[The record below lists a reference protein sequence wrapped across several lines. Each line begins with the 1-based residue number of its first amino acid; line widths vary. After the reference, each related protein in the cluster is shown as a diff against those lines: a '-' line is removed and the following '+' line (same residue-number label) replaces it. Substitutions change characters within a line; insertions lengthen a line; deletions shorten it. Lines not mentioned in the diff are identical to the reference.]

1 MIIKLILAGFPCT
14 QFSIAQKGNRINKV
28 DFTAEEFIQWHN
40 ATPNWWLHISE
51 FEKQIGEKLGVEGYR
66 FADGLQLFFNCLVTV
81 DRVKAATDEK
91 VYYLFENVSSMQ
103 KQIKEVMAEIL
114 NRLYGGQMTEI
125 NSALVSAQ
133 NRKRIYFTNY
143 GCEIQQPE
151 DRGILLKD
159 VLDNAVAWQEKSY
172 ALTTRCNGAIP
183 EDTLKRNRHTMVA
196 EPVCLRYERTDYAKS
211 IRKGYEAGEIDERMC
226 NLRNL
231 QPRPDGKT
239 NTLTTVQKDNMI
251 AEPVR
256 VGCYPSP
263 DGTLKNSQGMR
274 LYSIEGKS
282 VNITTNGGGIG
293 GKTGLYAI
301 PIEFVDDVPVK
312 AVSCADGKEY
322 PVYQVLNGQI
332 TIKDKQYPIKLQ
344 DGYYIIRKLTVT
356 ECRRLQTIPDWYI
369 MPCSNSQNYKMLGNG
384 WTCEVIKWIMQHI
397 PNIENETIDVI
408 SLYDGM
414 SCGMIALKEL
424 GCNVTMY
431 VAYEIDKYAIQTT
444 MANFPEIVQ
453 LGDAFKVRE
462 LEWSLEKEVLE

>member
-14 QFSIAQKGNRINKV
+14 QFSIAQKGNRISKV

-51 FEKQIGEKLGVEGYR
+51 FEKQVGEKLGVEGYR

-172 ALTTRCNGAIP
+172 ALTTSCNGAIP

-196 EPVCLRYERTDYAKS
+196 EPIPVNTT
-211 IRKGYEAGEIDERMC
+211 
-226 NLRNL
+226 
-231 QPRPDGKT
+231 PDGKAHS
-239 NTLTTVQKDNMI
+239 VY
-251 AEPVR
+251 EV
-256 VGCYPSP
+256 
-263 DGTLKNSQGMR
+263 KN
-274 LYSIEGKS
+274 
-282 VNITTNGGGIG
+282 
-293 GKTGLYAI
+293 GL
-301 PIEFVDDVPVK
+301 
-312 AVSCADGKEY
+312 
-322 PVYQVLNGQI
+322 I
-332 TIKDKQYPIKLQ
+332 TIKGKQYPIKLP
-344 DGYYIIRKLTVT
+344 DGFYIIRKLTVS

>member
-1 MIIKLILAGFPCT
+1 MAIKLLIGGSPCT
-14 QFSIAQKGNRINKV
+14 HWSIAQKNNRETEPSGMGWELFKNYLIAKEKFNPDFFLYENNKSAAQAIK
-28 DFTAEEFIQWHN
+28 D
-40 ATPNWWLHISE
+40 
-51 FEKQIGEKLGVEGYR
+51 QIAKELGVGVDPEVR
-66 FADGLQLFFNCLVTV
+66 FT
-81 DRVKAATDEK
+81 
-91 VYYLFENVSSMQ
+91 Y
-103 KQIKEVMAEIL
+103 
-114 NRLYGGQMTEI
+114 I

-133 NRKRIYFTNY
+133 NRQRFYVTNF
-143 GCEIQQPE
+143 GDIEQPE

-159 VLDNAVAWQEKSY
+159 ILETGTDLSQNEKSYCMTASYNGAVAW
-172 ALTTRCNGAIP
+172 N
-183 EDTLKRNRHTMVA
+183 TLERNQRTMVA
-196 EPVCLRYERTDYAKS
+196 D
-211 IRKGYEAGEIDERMC
+211 
-226 NLRNL
+226 
-231 QPRPDGKT
+231 
-239 NTLTTVQKDNMI
+239 
-251 AEPVR
+251 PVR

-263 DGTLKNSQGMR
+263 DGTLKNSQAMR

-282 VNITTNGGGIG
+282 VNLTANGGGMG

-322 PVYQVLNGQI
+322 PIYQVLNGQI
-332 TIKDKQYPIKLQ
+332 TIKDKQYDIKLP
-344 DGYYIIRKLTVT
+344 DGYYIIRKLTVS

-462 LEWSLEKEVLE
+462 LEWSLEKEVLK